1 MTKKTETKKTT
12 AKAPVKKAAAK
23 KSTTTKKAPAKK
35 PATKKPV
42 AKKAIAKKPV
52 AKKTAPAKTKALV
65 KKAVIAAKPVKERR
79 KINFIGKRY
88 IAFIISAILIV
99 GSIYITTTKGLNF
112 GTDFTGGI
120 AMEIQTPKPANLADL
135 RIKLNDLNIGDI
147 QLQNFG
153 SDRDILINIAQPKDG
168 DASNVIAQV
177 EATLGSE
184 VEYRRTEFVGPKVG
198 KELVKAGILAVLL
211 SVGAMLIYIWFRFE
225 WQFAV
230 SAIVALSH
238 DVIATIGLFA
248 ILQME
253 FNLSTVAAIL
263 TIAGYSINDT
273 VVVFDR
279 VRENIR
285 KYKTKPLPDLLND
298 SINEMLTRTLLTSI
312 TTLIALTSL
321 WIFGG
326 EVIRG
331 FVVALIWGV
340 LIGTYSSI
348 FVASSFLI
356 YLKIKRS
363 A

>member
-1 MTKKTETKKTT
+1 MTKKKEVKKTT
-12 AKAPVKKAAAK
+12 TKSTAKKAPVKKA
-23 KSTTTKKAPAKK
+23 
-35 PATKKPV
+35 V
-42 AKKAIAKKPV
+42 AKKAP
-52 AKKTAPAKTKALV
+52 V
-65 KKAVIAAKPVKERR
+65 KKVVKATKVKEKRN
-79 KINFIGKRY
+79 INFIGKRF
-88 IAFIISAILIV
+88 IAFFLSAILII
-99 GSIYITTTKGLNF
+99 GSISLATTEGLNF

-120 AMEIQTPKPANLADL
+120 AMEIKTQSPADL
-135 RIKLNDLNIGDI
+135 SKMRTDLNNLNIGDV

-153 SDRDILINIAQPKDG
+153 SDRDVLINIAQPKDG
-168 DASNVIAQV
+168 EAPMVIAKV
-177 EATLGSE
+177 EESLGSN

-198 KELVKAGILAVLL
+198 KELVRAGILAILL
-211 SVGAMLIYIWFRFE
+211 SVGAMLVYIWFRFE
-225 WQFAV
+225 WQFAAA
-230 SAIVALSH
+230 AILALSH

-248 ILQME
+248 LTQME

-279 VRENIR
+279 VRENLR
-285 KYKTKPLPDLLND
+285 KYKSKPLPELLNN

-331 FVVALIWGV
+331 FVVALMWGV

-348 FVASSFLI
+348 FVASSVLI
-356 YLKIKRS
+356 YLKLKRS

>member
-1 MTKKTETKKTT
+1 MTKTT
-12 AKAPVKKAAAK
+12 R
-23 KSTTTKKAPAKK
+23 KS
-35 PATKKPV
+35 
-42 AKKAIAKKPV
+42 
-52 AKKTAPAKTKALV
+52 
-65 KKAVIAAKPVKERR
+65 
-79 KINFIGKRY
+79 INFIGFRFV
-88 IAFIISAILIV
+88 AFVLSAILII
-99 GSIYITTTKGLNF
+99 GSISLSATKGLNF

-120 AMEIQTPKPANLADL
+120 LMEVKTPETANLAEL
-135 RIKLNDLNIGDI
+135 RIQLNDLDIGDV
-147 QLQNFG
+147 QLQEFG
-153 SDRDILINIAQPKDG
+153 SDRDILINIAKPKDG
-168 DASNVIAQV
+168 DASFVIAQV
-177 EATLGSE
+177 ENSLGE
-184 VEYRRTEFVGPKVG
+184 DVDYRRTEFVGPKVG
-198 KELVKAGILAVLL
+198 KELVRAGILAVIL

-230 SAIVALSH
+230 SAILALSH

-248 ILQME
+248 ITQME
-253 FNLSTVAAIL
+253 FNLTTVAAIL

-279 VRENIR
+279 VRENLR
-285 KYKTKPLPDLLND
+285 KFKSKALPELLND

-348 FVASSFLI
+348 FVASSVLI
-356 YLKIKRS
+356 YLKLKRN

>member
-1 MTKKTETKKTT
+1 MTTKKTT
-12 AKAPVKKAAAK
+12 KKTVA
-23 KSTTTKKAPAKK
+23 KKAPATKK
-35 PATKKPV
+35 NASTSSATKK
-42 AKKAIAKKPV
+42 KA
-52 AKKTAPAKTKALV
+52 V
-65 KKAVIAAKPVKERR
+65 KKATPVKATVVKERR
-79 KINFIGKRY
+79 SINFIGFRFV
-88 IAFIISAILIV
+88 AFFISLVLIC
-99 GSIYITTTKGLNF
+99 GSLTLTSTKGLNF

-120 AMEIQTPKPANLADL
+120 AMEIKTPAPANLSEL
-135 RIKLNDLNIGDI
+135 RIKLNDLNIGDV
-147 QLQNFG
+147 QLQEFG
-153 SDRDILINIAQPKDG
+153 SVTDVLINIAQPKDG
-168 DASNVIAQV
+168 DAPMVIAQIE
-177 EATLGSE
+177 EALGDG

-198 KELVKAGILAVLL
+198 KELVRAGILAVLL
-211 SVGAMLIYIWFRFE
+211 SVGAMLVYIWFRFE

-230 SAIVALSH
+230 SAILALSH

-248 ILQME
+248 LTQME
-253 FNLSTVAAIL
+253 FNLTTVAAIL

-279 VRENIR
+279 VRENLR
-285 KYKTKPLPDLLND
+285 KYKTKAMPTLLND

-312 TTLIALTSL
+312 TTLIALSSL

-356 YLKIKRS
+356 YLKLKRS

>member
-1 MTKKTETKKTT
+1 MKK
-12 AKAPVKKAAAK
+12 
-23 KSTTTKKAPAKK
+23 
-35 PATKKPV
+35 
-42 AKKAIAKKPV
+42 
-52 AKKTAPAKTKALV
+52 
-65 KKAVIAAKPVKERR
+65 KE
-79 KINFIGKRY
+79 INFIGFRFA
-88 IAFIISAILIV
+88 AFFISLILIC
-99 GSIYITTTKGLNF
+99 GSIYLTSTKGLNF

-120 AMEIQTPKPANLADL
+120 AMEIQTPDTANLSEL
-135 RIKLNDLNIGDI
+135 RIKLNELNIGDV

-153 SDRDILINIAQPKDG
+153 SDKDVLINIAQPKDG
-168 DASNVIAQV
+168 DAPNVIAKV
-177 EATLGSE
+177 EETLGSE

-211 SVGAMLIYIWFRFE
+211 SVGAMLVYIWFRFE
-225 WQFAV
+225 WQFAAA
-230 SAIVALSH
+230 AILALSH

-248 ILQME
+248 LMQME

-285 KYKTKPLPDLLND
+285 KYRSKPLPELLNN

-348 FVASSFLI
+348 FVASSCLI
-356 YLKIKRS
+356 YLRLKRK
-363 A
+363 APTA